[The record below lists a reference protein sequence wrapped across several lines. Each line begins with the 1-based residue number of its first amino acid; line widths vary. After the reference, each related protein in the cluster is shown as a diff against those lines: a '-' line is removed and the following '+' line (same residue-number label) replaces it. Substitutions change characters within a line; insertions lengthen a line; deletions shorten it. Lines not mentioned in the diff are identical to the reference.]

1 MLLYRVWRYDE
12 RYRFPVPF
20 SACTTNLDLYGGL
33 GVHGGA
39 FPPFLRESYYRAYI
53 WIAIVPYSYGD
64 QFGGI
69 SPERH
74 PLAKS
79 QLELNS
85 HTP

>member
-1 MLLYRVWRYDE
+1 MVAWGCMG
-12 RYRFPVPF
+12 VPF
-20 SACTTNLDLYGGL
+20 PHFS
-33 GVHGGA
+33 
-39 FPPFLRESYYRAYI
+39 RESYYRAYI

-64 QFGGI
+64 QFGGV